1 MTSDS
6 QNDSL
11 LIASE
16 EPRTQR
22 HEQERRSEHAGDVD
36 GDREGGK
43 HLALVSLYRFIG
55 CPTHHIPFAT
65 EFVVC
70 IAGGRPFGVSVPGY
84 FGYLPDISF
93 AVEGNRILL
102 QLQADVNGV

>member
-1 MTSDS
+1 MINASLNDDSDW

-11 LIASE
+11 LIASG

-22 HEQERRSEHAGDVD
+22 HEQERRSEHAGYVD

-55 CPTHHIPFAT
+55 CVLRDSHGRTGTPVSS
-65 EFVVC
+65 EFLLR
-70 IAGGRPFGVSVPGY
+70 IAYPLLLVPG
-84 FGYLPDISF
+84 GS
-93 AVEGNRILL
+93 
-102 QLQADVNGV
+102 

>member
-55 CPTHHIPFAT
+55 LS
-65 EFVVC
+65 VC
-70 IAGGRPFGVSVPGY
+70 VLRDSHGR
-84 FGYLPDISF
+84 I
-93 AVEGNRILL
+93 EC
-102 QLQADVNGV
+102 

>member
-1 MTSDS
+1 MINASLNDDSDW

-55 CPTHHIPFAT
+55 CVLRDSH
-65 EFVVC
+65 
-70 IAGGRPFGVSVPGY
+70 GR
-84 FGYLPDISF
+84 I
-93 AVEGNRILL
+93 E
-102 QLQADVNGV
+102 